1 MNFMF
6 YMHVLFYFSGL
17 LLIFIFLLALLLFE
31 MFFIVACFLE
41 ASNKVSF
48 VLLNKILLSYIQF

>member
-1 MNFMF
+1 MF
-6 YMHVLFYFSGL
+6 ILFFRTFVDLY
-17 LLIFIFLLALLLFE
+17 FLLALLLFY

>member
-1 MNFMF
+1 
-6 YMHVLFYFSGL
+6 
-17 LLIFIFLLALLLFE
+17 

-48 VLLNKILLSYIQF
+48 VLLNNILLSYIQF